1 MQRAPSVDW
10 FLQPALLMNTTATQ
24 NRKLTQGAV
33 ENLAT
38 AVVVLDESLRI
49 NYLNPAAEMLIGASW
64 RKVSGRPLAE
74 LLPESHQLLNTLLE
88 CVESGQTVTERELVL
103 PLLDGRRVTVDCTA
117 TVLADSF
124 QGRGLLVEMQQLD
137 RHLRIAREEHLL
149 SQQQATSALLRGLAH
164 EIRNPLGGLRG
175 AAQLLERELDNET
188 LKEYTQV
195 IISEADRL
203 EDLLNRMLGPRGN
216 RERTSINIH
225 EVMERVRMLIRAEV
239 PDSIQIVTNYDPSI
253 PDLQADRDQL
263 IQALL
268 NIARNAAQALGEEG
282 RITLQTRIERQ
293 FTIGNIRHRL
303 VARIDIIDDGPGIPP
318 TMLEQI
324 FYPMVTGRDE
334 GSGLG
339 LSIAQSLINQHGG
352 LVECTSQPGHT
363 EFTVRLPLE
372 SSNGHP

>member
-1 MQRAPSVDW
+1 M
-10 FLQPALLMNTTATQ
+10 MNMVVNEKSDLNLGT
-24 NRKLTQGAV
+24 V
-33 ENLAT
+33 ENLST
-38 AVVVLDESLRI
+38 AVILLDESLRI

-74 LLPESHQLLNTLLE
+74 LLPESHNFLNTLLE
-88 CVESGQTVTERELVL
+88 CIESGQSVTDRELIL
-103 PLLDGRRVTVDCTA
+103 PLLDGRRVTVDSTA
-117 TVLADSF
+117 TALSDGH

-175 AAQLLERELDNET
+175 AAQLLERELENASLT
-188 LKEYTQV
+188 EYTQI

-225 EVMERVRMLIRAEV
+225 EVLERVRMLVKAEV
-239 PDSIQIVTNYDPSI
+239 PEGIKILTNYDPSI
-253 PDLQADRDQL
+253 PQLDADRDQL

-268 NIARNAAQALGEEG
+268 NIARNAAQALDEEG
-282 RITLQTRIERQ
+282 QITLQTRIERQ
-293 FTIGNIRHRL
+293 FTIGTTRHRL

-318 TMLEQI
+318 AMIEQI
-324 FYPMVTGRDE
+324 FYPMVTGRDD

-352 LVECTSQPGHT
+352 LVECSSQPGRT

-372 SSNGHP
+372 SSHEQ